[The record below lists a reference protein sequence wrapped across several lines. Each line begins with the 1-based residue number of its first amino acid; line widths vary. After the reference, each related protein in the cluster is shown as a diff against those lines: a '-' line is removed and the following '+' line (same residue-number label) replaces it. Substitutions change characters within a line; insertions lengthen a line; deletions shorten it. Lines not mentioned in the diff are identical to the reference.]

1 MINLDWSM
9 INSLGKMKFSK
20 SSYYYLVII
29 PILVKLT
36 EYLENPFSIPLGQ
49 NSIKLNLE
57 LPFSWYLFYFGA
69 ISIAI
74 GTFIYQVFCPN
85 FIKKFQNYGEFI
97 NTGESDN
104 YLSQIESKY
113 ASDKKVRG
121 FSVFSEP
128 YLTETKTH
136 TKEFDLPVRRKGITI
151 DVKKEVQEYTTQE
164 YKTNIKYQEERKN
177 YFNELYA
184 IVNNFNKP
192 LIWFALIAYIVGFS
206 SFLFVIIQ
214 NIVFVVNKLI

>member
-1 MINLDWSM
+1 MKELNWSLL
-9 INSLGKMKFSK
+9 NSFGKMRFSK

-36 EYLENPFSIPLGQ
+36 EFLDNPFTLILGE

-85 FIKKFQNYGEFI
+85 FIKKFQNHGQFLEA
-97 NTGESDN
+97 GESDN
-104 YLSQIESKY
+104 YLSQIERQY
-113 ASDKKVRG
+113 ANSKKVRG

-136 TKEFDLPVRRKGITI
+136 TKEFDRPIKRKGITLE
-151 DVKKEVQEYTTQE
+151 VKKEVQEYTTQE

-177 YFNELYA
+177 YFNDLYA
-184 IVNNFNKP
+184 IVNNFNKS
-192 LIWFALIAYIVGFS
+192 LIWIALIAYVVGFS

-214 NIVFVVNKLI
+214 NIVFVINKLI

>member
-1 MINLDWSM
+1 MGELNWSS

-36 EYLENPFSIPLGQ
+36 EFLDNPFTLIVGQ

-74 GTFIYQVFCPN
+74 GTFIYQIFCPN
-85 FIKKFQNYGEFI
+85 FIKKFQNYGQFVDA
-97 NTGESDN
+97 GESDN

-113 ASDKKVRG
+113 AKHKKVKG
-121 FSVFSEP
+121 FSLFNQP
-128 YLTETKTH
+128 YLTENKTY
-136 TKEFDLPVRRKGITI
+136 TKEYEIPITSRGIT
-151 DVKKEVQEYTTQE
+151 VRTEKKVEEYTTQE
-164 YKTNIKYQEERKN
+164 YKANIKYQEERKD
-177 YFNELYA
+177 YFNELYV
-184 IVNNFNKP
+184 IVNNHKKP
-192 LIWFALIAYIVGFS
+192 LIKFALITYIIGFS
-206 SFLFVIIQ
+206 AFLFVIIQ
-214 NIVFVVNKLI
+214 NVVFVVNKLI

>member
-1 MINLDWSM
+1 MGELNWSS

-36 EYLENPFSIPLGQ
+36 EFLDNPFTLIVGQ

-74 GTFIYQVFCPN
+74 GTFIYQIFCPN
-85 FIKKFQNYGEFI
+85 FIKKFQNYGQFVDA
-97 NTGESDN
+97 GESDN

-113 ASDKKVRG
+113 AKHKKVR
-121 FSVFSEP
+121 SE
-128 YLTETKTH
+128 EH
-136 TKEFDLPVRRKGITI
+136 TS
-151 DVKKEVQEYTTQE
+151 
-164 YKTNIKYQEERKN
+164 
-177 YFNELYA
+177 ELQSRE
-184 IVNNFNKP
+184 N
-192 LIWFALIAYIVGFS
+192 L
-206 SFLFVIIQ
+206 
-214 NIVFVVNKLI
+214 